1 MVDMDASE
9 PFTKFVN
16 EHGDSLFRTAVLL
29 TGRSDEAEEL
39 VQDTLVRLYPK
50 WSQVAAAELPVAYVR
65 RALINGFLSNRRR
78 ASSRDL
84 PAWELPD
91 RPDSYDM
98 AATVVEREA
107 LLALLAALPARQRA
121 ALVLRFL
128 HDMPDAEIGAVL
140 SCRPGAVRTLVSRAL
155 STLRKDTTG
164 GDSATAPARIRGN
177 LS

>member
-1 MVDMDASE
+1 MADMEAPA
-9 PFTKFVN
+9 PFTRFVS
-16 EHGDSLFRTAVLL
+16 EHGDSLFRTAMLL
-29 TGRSDEAEEL
+29 TGRFDEAEDL
-39 VQDTLVRLYPK
+39 LQDTLVRLYPK
-50 WSQVAAAELPVAYVR
+50 WAQVAAAQVPVAYVR

-78 ASSRDL
+78 AASRDL
-84 PAWELPD
+84 PTWELPD
-91 RPDSYDM
+91 QADSYDM
-98 AATVVEREA
+98 AAVVVERDA
-107 LLALLAALPARQRA
+107 LLAMLAVLPARQRA

-164 GDSATAPARIRGN
+164 GDSATASARIRGN